1 MNTTSQKKGGY
12 SFLQGL
18 ARAKKHPAYYE
29 EGLFLDVSAR
39 VVDAMEAQGVSR
51 SALARRLKVSPAYV
65 TKVLRGHANL
75 SLESLAKIAFAL
87 DMRWECLMLPAFYK
101 LGTFALIDEHGES
114 AIRTVETATI
124 RSPKSNVALND
135 EFMPGKETTVR
146 ETEYELSIPA

>member
-1 MNTTSQKKGGY
+1 MNTIVTDPKGY
-12 SFLQGL
+12 NFEEGL
-18 ARAKKHPAYYE
+18 ARAKTRLAYYE
-29 EGLFLDVSAR
+29 EDIRLVISAR
-39 VVDAMEAQGVSR
+39 LIDALEAQRISR
-51 SALARRLKVSPAYV
+51 SDFARRLKVSPAYV
-65 TKVLRGHANL
+65 TKILRGNANL

-87 DMRWECLMLPAFYK
+87 DMRWECLMVPAFYK